1 MPTLSDRGQ
10 STPASPIRKLV
21 PFSDAAKKRGV
32 NVYHLNIGQPDIET
46 PPVFMEAVRNADLK
60 VVAYSHSAGNESLR
74 NKIIDYY
81 GRSEI
86 PGLTLDNLLVT
97 TGGSEALRF
106 AFSSCLDEGDEVIIP
121 EPFYANYNGFS
132 IEGGVKVVPI
142 TTRIEESFDLPEVEE
157 FEALITPRTKA
168 ILICNPSNPTGKL
181 YSLDDLKKLGEIVKK
196 HDLYLFADEVYREFA
211 YDGKKHY
218 SVLNLEGM
226 EDHAVVVDSI
236 SKRFSAC
243 GARIGCIVSRN
254 KDVIATAMKFA
265 QARLSPP
272 TLAQVGAEAV
282 YGLGPEYYQSV
293 IAEYVGRRD
302 KLVEKLKEIPGV
314 AIPEVSGAFYMTVR
328 LPVDDAEKFCRWML
342 ESFELNG
349 STVMMA
355 PASGFYATPGLGTDE
370 VRIAYVL
377 NKEALSEAME
387 CLEAGLAAYPGR
399 TEAGGG
405 VVGNNNLDTGINI
418 RI

>member
-1 MPTLSDRGQ
+1 MPKLSQRGQ

-21 PFSDAAKKRGV
+21 PYSDAAKKRGIH
-32 NVYHLNIGQPDIET
+32 VYHLNIGQPDIET
-46 PPVFMEAVRNADLK
+46 PPAFMEAVRNADLK

-74 NKIIDYY
+74 NKIIDYHE
-81 GRSEI
+81 RSGI
-86 PGLTLDNLLVT
+86 TGLTLDNLLVT

-106 AFSSCLDEGDEVIIP
+106 AISSCMDAGDEVIIP

-132 IEGGVKVVPI
+132 IESGVKVVPI
-142 TTRIEESFDLPEVEE
+142 TTRIEENFDLPEVEE
-157 FEALITPRTKA
+157 FERLITPRTRA

-181 YSLDDLKKLGEIVKK
+181 YSLEDLQKLGEICKK

-218 SVLNLEGM
+218 SVLNLEGI
-226 EDHAVVVDSI
+226 ENNAVVVDSI

-282 YGLGPEYYQSV
+282 YGLGPEYYQEV
-293 IAEYVGRRD
+293 ITEYVGRRD
-302 KLVEKLKEIPGV
+302 KLVEMLKEIPGV
-314 AIPEVSGAFYMTVR
+314 MIPEVSGAFYMTVQ
-328 LPVDDAEKFCRWML
+328 LPVDNAEQFCQWML
-342 ESFELNG
+342 ESFDLDG

-355 PASGFYATPGLGTDE
+355 PASGFYATPGLGTDQ

-377 NKEALSEAME
+377 NKDALEKAMD
-387 CLEAGLAAYPGR
+387 CLAAGLKAYPGL
-399 TEAGGG
+399 
-405 VVGNNNLDTGINI
+405 VVANNNVDTGINL
-418 RI
+418 RL